1 MNACAQIKQPSHK
14 WDSDETDLFCEI
26 LADPVNNFMENL
38 KRERGARK
46 HSTVIFDSI
55 IAEFKGLENVKFKEK
70 KKEKNF
76 KAKIKKANWWAK
88 IKAFL

>member
-38 KRERGARK
+38 KSERE
-46 HSTVIFDSI
+46 VLESI
-55 IAEFKGLENVKFKEK
+55 QQWIIWFHYCR
-70 KKEKNF
+70 
-76 KAKIKKANWWAK
+76 I
-88 IKAFL
+88 

>member
-55 IAEFKGLENVKFKEK
+55 IAEFKLQNLKVWKMLSSK
-70 KKEKNF
+70 KK
-76 KAKIKKANWWAK
+76 KKK
-88 IKAFL
+88 KT